1 MQNVLLDAAQISKG
15 MSCGMTRG
23 WSNTAK
29 LSPVRRRRI
38 TARVLHVAGI
48 GVLPSPTQTLELR
61 DCLPDG
67 EELRP
72 DSHARIVGAAV
83 DALATA
89 CVPAIVLKGTGLEL
103 LLSSADMARAIETLR
118 GIGCTHVESARSAGM
133 VKLHHESGLPI
144 VLRSRLLEPGY
155 YPSGWDWFERRA
167 VTRPIGGSIARV
179 LSPADALHH
188 ACVRAS
194 SGQGRSSL
202 QWVADAWMLLVANGR
217 GAADRLDWDAFFET
231 VDHCRSAIP
240 ALVALDYLANEL
252 DAPVPPE
259 VLGRLDP
266 RTERAS
272 ATQRGV
278 ALRCA
283 WGGLRRCLTAPM
295 DGLAW
300 RERAVLLSWLLF
312 PSRGSLRLIGAAR

>member
-1 MQNVLLDAAQISKG
+1 
-15 MSCGMTRG
+15 
-23 WSNTAK
+23 
-29 LSPVRRRRI
+29 
-38 TARVLHVAGI
+38 
-48 GVLPSPTQTLELR
+48 
-61 DCLPDG
+61 
-67 EELRP
+67 
-72 DSHARIVGAAV
+72 
-83 DALATA
+83 
-89 CVPAIVLKGTGLEL
+89 
-103 LLSSADMARAIETLR
+103 
-118 GIGCTHVESARSAGM
+118 M

-144 VLRSRLLEPGY
+144 VLRSRLLEPDY

-167 VTRPIGGSIARV
+167 VSRPIGGSIARV

-194 SGQGRSSL
+194 YGQGRNSL
-202 QWVADAWMLLVANGR
+202 QWVADAWTLLAANGR

-272 ATQRGV
+272 ATQRDV

-295 DGLAW
+295 GGLAW
-300 RERAVLLSWLLF
+300 RERAVLLGWLLL